1 MASMDRKRASED
13 APAVASEAKRVH
25 LDGDEAAPEYAL
37 LEVRGLLTQ
46 QFRKE
51 AIYRQLREARR
62 DAQRAHDTAHT
73 LEARVAQLQESVQC
87 VNQFWDTLREVLRA
101 LHVDEHVLGAALQSA
116 LVQSAPLALEQSAAE
131 HARGLQ
137 VRADVVRDVLACL
150 TAHAP
155 ASAAAPDAVQDAQAR
170 QAQLA
175 AESST
180 LRAALAA
187 AHAQLSAAQADA
199 ARVTE
204 ALRAAQKAADRR
216 ESASV
221 RAVEDPLGKA
231 RADAEA
237 AQIAAANAE
246 RAEAERRKDTADAAS
261 ADGGA
266 PNAALEEEL
275 VTQRELAAARLE
287 ELGELRA
294 EVGALQQ
301 QLAGVSA
308 QLASLPDERVAAHP
322 LFHQAQA
329 DMVLLQHEAERL
341 RAECAAV
348 VHENEQLREFRVEFQ
363 HQTATQAN
371 THCDELQKQLRARD
385 ADIVRLRG
393 QRDELNAELLERRA
407 RDTIKFAQVDE
418 LKALVAPKDER
429 IEALRAQVHRLG
441 VVLGVLRGETG
452 AHGAADGVADA
463 DADVARATADGAAL
477 RAAAAADAADAT
489 PDALRHA
496 LTQVRAELEAANAS
510 TASLYDEVDRL
521 SAAYDALDKQAN
533 AKLVNLAKLEDKIVR
548 LTTEKS
554 KADNKYF
561 AAMRAK
567 DAVEAELRTLAR
579 STERQGKVIERYT
592 DTEKGLQQQ
601 LMQAEKETSALRRAV
616 QTHATK
622 LAEAERDRSVL
633 KRRAAELERGK
644 AAAESSGAAHLAS
657 LNDERGARTRAEER
671 AAILDKEVS
680 RLKRRVADRDA
691 GGAVRKRG
699 AGDENTHLAY
709 LDSLLKCSACKERYR
724 DRIITKCLH
733 TFCEACVNA
742 RIQTRQ
748 RKCPHCGLSFAISD
762 VQVLY
767 CTSAPLTQCND
778 VFLRN
783 LRRELVEQVDEARR
797 HVADEHRADRGA
809 LPQTVHG
816 GHRARLR
823 GLRARVR
830 HGLLEVR
837 DKLVDH
843 RHGEP
848 RARQVHR
855 RRVAGDRVE
864 VPTALAHLVAHVVH
878 VDRARAAD
886 RKRAHER
893 VPQNGQLGDLVA
905 DAALDRLG
913 CADDLLARLRVSVL
927 PHRHHHRP
935 RRSDQRAGPRA
946 GERRRGVHTADPR
959 GVHVVLVAAQLLA
972 VIHDD
977 RRALRREAVL
987 VRVARDR
994 RDTLDTEVKRLR
1006 DEPGPLQ
1013 ERHEERAE
1021 AAVDVALD
1029 AVPLRQ
1035 RTERHNVVNHPVGE
1049 VGRTAHQQHRVA
1061 VDRTAHRVDLHLA
1074 RDTVDRHAAHLDAK
1088 VVARL
1093 VERDVRAHRHDHL
1106 GLGDAALGVRPVARR
1121 LARHQNRLGATRGG
1135 RARSARRRVVHVEHH
1150 RNHLGLHLAHPGEH
1164 VGVQRVRQQEAP
1176 QRIDDHAAQLVAAVV
1191 HGARAAAVAPVPL
1204 RVVSL
1209 LPEVL
1214 QHVQLL
1220 VNPALVAPMHRQ
1232 HPHRRHRRRQNEV
1245 LLELARSRRHLA
1257 LDTAPVRGELEQ
1269 QPHHGARYGE
1279 VGVVRNA
1286 THPLGPHRA
1295 HPTPRKVQHNIQKSK
1310 RARYRISSWL
1320 THTPWSYVTTWRT
1333 QPARASWAV
1342 IVHGQPKG

>member
-1 MASMDRKRASED
+1 MDRKRASED

-131 HARGLQ
+131 HARGL
-137 VRADVVRDVLACL
+137 
-150 TAHAP
+150 
-155 ASAAAPDAVQDAQAR
+155 QDAQAR

-441 VVLGVLRGETG
+441 VVLGALRGETG

-748 RKCPHCGLSFAISD
+748 RKCPHCGLCSI
-762 VQVLY
+762 V
-767 CTSAPLTQCND
+767 
-778 VFLRN
+778 R
-783 LRRELVEQVDEARR
+783 RR
-797 HVADEHRADRGA
+797 H
-809 LPQTVHG
+809 
-816 GHRARLR
+816 
-823 GLRARVR
+823 
-830 HGLLEVR
+830 
-837 DKLVDH
+837 
-843 RHGEP
+843 
-848 RARQVHR
+848 
-855 RRVAGDRVE
+855 
-864 VPTALAHLVAHVVH
+864 
-878 VDRARAAD
+878 
-886 RKRAHER
+886 
-893 VPQNGQLGDLVA
+893 
-905 DAALDRLG
+905 
-913 CADDLLARLRVSVL
+913 
-927 PHRHHHRP
+927 
-935 RRSDQRAGPRA
+935 
-946 GERRRGVHTADPR
+946 
-959 GVHVVLVAAQLLA
+959 
-972 VIHDD
+972 
-977 RRALRREAVL
+977 
-987 VRVARDR
+987 
-994 RDTLDTEVKRLR
+994 
-1006 DEPGPLQ
+1006 
-1013 ERHEERAE
+1013 
-1021 AAVDVALD
+1021 
-1029 AVPLRQ
+1029 
-1035 RTERHNVVNHPVGE
+1035 
-1049 VGRTAHQQHRVA
+1049 
-1061 VDRTAHRVDLHLA
+1061 
-1074 RDTVDRHAAHLDAK
+1074 
-1088 VVARL
+1088 
-1093 VERDVRAHRHDHL
+1093 
-1106 GLGDAALGVRPVARR
+1106 
-1121 LARHQNRLGATRGG
+1121 
-1135 RARSARRRVVHVEHH
+1135 
-1150 RNHLGLHLAHPGEH
+1150 
-1164 VGVQRVRQQEAP
+1164 
-1176 QRIDDHAAQLVAAVV
+1176 
-1191 HGARAAAVAPVPL
+1191 
-1204 RVVSL
+1204 
-1209 LPEVL
+1209 
-1214 QHVQLL
+1214 
-1220 VNPALVAPMHRQ
+1220 
-1232 HPHRRHRRRQNEV
+1232 
-1245 LLELARSRRHLA
+1245 
-1257 LDTAPVRGELEQ
+1257 
-1269 QPHHGARYGE
+1269 
-1279 VGVVRNA
+1279 
-1286 THPLGPHRA
+1286 
-1295 HPTPRKVQHNIQKSK
+1295 
-1310 RARYRISSWL
+1310 
-1320 THTPWSYVTTWRT
+1320 
-1333 QPARASWAV
+1333 
-1342 IVHGQPKG
+1342 

>member
-1 MASMDRKRASED
+1 MDRKRASED

-37 LEVRGLLTQ
+37 LEVRDVLIQ

-73 LEARVAQLQESVQC
+73 LEARVAKLQESVQC

-101 LHVDEHVLGAALQSA
+101 LHVDEHVLGAALQTA
-116 LVQSAPLALEQSAAE
+116 LVQAAPLALEQSAAE

-137 VRADVVRDVLACL
+137 VRADVVREVLACL

-155 ASAAAPDAVQDAQAR
+155 ASAAAPDTVQDAQAR

-187 AHAQLSAAQADA
+187 AHAQLAAAQEDA
-199 ARVTE
+199 ARVTD

-246 RAEAERRKDTADAAS
+246 RAEAERRKDTADAAN
-261 ADGGA
+261 AEGAA

-275 VTQRELAAARLE
+275 VTQRELASARLE

-301 QLAGVSA
+301 QLAGVTA
-308 QLASLPDERVAAHP
+308 QLAALPDERIAAHP

-348 VHENEQLREFRVEFQ
+348 VQENEQLREFRVDFQ

-429 IEALRAQVHRLG
+429 IEALRAQVRRLG
-441 VVLGVLRGETG
+441 AVLGAVRGETG
-452 AHGAADGVADA
+452 NSAADGVAAEDA
-463 DADVARATADGAAL
+463 ELARATADGAAL
-477 RAAAAADAADAT
+477 RAAAAAADAPDAT
-489 PDALRHA
+489 PDALRQA

-510 TASLYDEVDRL
+510 TSSLYDEVDRL

-567 DAVEAELRTLAR
+567 DAIEAELRTLAR
-579 STERQGKVIERYT
+579 SSERQGKVIERYT

-622 LAEAERDRSVL
+622 LAEAERDRSVF

-644 AAAESSGAAHLAS
+644 AAAETSGAAHLAT
-657 LNDERGARTRAEER
+657 LNEERGARMRAEER

-699 AGDENTHLAY
+699 AGDESTHLAY

-748 RKCPHCGLSFAISD
+748 RKCPHCALS
-762 VQVLY
+762 Y
-767 CTSAPLTQCND
+767 
-778 VFLRN
+778 
-783 LRRELVEQVDEARR
+783 
-797 HVADEHRADRGA
+797 
-809 LPQTVHG
+809 
-816 GHRARLR
+816 
-823 GLRARVR
+823 
-830 HGLLEVR
+830 
-837 DKLVDH
+837 
-843 RHGEP
+843 
-848 RARQVHR
+848 
-855 RRVAGDRVE
+855 
-864 VPTALAHLVAHVVH
+864 
-878 VDRARAAD
+878 
-886 RKRAHER
+886 
-893 VPQNGQLGDLVA
+893 
-905 DAALDRLG
+905 
-913 CADDLLARLRVSVL
+913 
-927 PHRHHHRP
+927 
-935 RRSDQRAGPRA
+935 
-946 GERRRGVHTADPR
+946 
-959 GVHVVLVAAQLLA
+959 
-972 VIHDD
+972 
-977 RRALRREAVL
+977 
-987 VRVARDR
+987 
-994 RDTLDTEVKRLR
+994 
-1006 DEPGPLQ
+1006 
-1013 ERHEERAE
+1013 
-1021 AAVDVALD
+1021 
-1029 AVPLRQ
+1029 
-1035 RTERHNVVNHPVGE
+1035 
-1049 VGRTAHQQHRVA
+1049 
-1061 VDRTAHRVDLHLA
+1061 
-1074 RDTVDRHAAHLDAK
+1074 
-1088 VVARL
+1088 
-1093 VERDVRAHRHDHL
+1093 
-1106 GLGDAALGVRPVARR
+1106 
-1121 LARHQNRLGATRGG
+1121 
-1135 RARSARRRVVHVEHH
+1135 
-1150 RNHLGLHLAHPGEH
+1150 
-1164 VGVQRVRQQEAP
+1164 
-1176 QRIDDHAAQLVAAVV
+1176 
-1191 HGARAAAVAPVPL
+1191 
-1204 RVVSL
+1204 
-1209 LPEVL
+1209 
-1214 QHVQLL
+1214 
-1220 VNPALVAPMHRQ
+1220 
-1232 HPHRRHRRRQNEV
+1232 
-1245 LLELARSRRHLA
+1245 
-1257 LDTAPVRGELEQ
+1257 VRGTD
-1269 QPHHGARYGE
+1269 P
-1279 VGVVRNA
+1279 
-1286 THPLGPHRA
+1286 
-1295 HPTPRKVQHNIQKSK
+1295 VQ
-1310 RARYRISSWL
+1310 
-1320 THTPWSYVTTWRT
+1320 
-1333 QPARASWAV
+1333 
-1342 IVHGQPKG
+1342 